1 MKLYVLSGLLV
12 SLFVCSAAF
21 CQEPG
26 LEGDPEYQMEL
37 HRMQLE
43 LREREAEVDFQQEMR
58 ELELEQRRMGLERE
72 ERAREHPDHRV
83 RHDKDNGGAQAL
95 LILCAIVHI
104 LVAIWVYMD
113 IRKRNSGSGI
123 WIVIALL
130 TGLLGAL
137 VYAVVRLGDTRQTQ
151 E

>member
-1 MKLYVLSGLLV
+1 MKLYFLSGLLM
-12 SLFVCSAAF
+12 SLLVCSAAF

-26 LEGDPEYQMEL
+26 LDEDPEYQMEL
-37 HRMQLE
+37 QRMQLE
-43 LREREAEVDFQQEMR
+43 LREREAEAQFHREMR
-58 ELELEQRRMGLERE
+58 DLELEQRRRHLERE
-72 ERAREHPDHRV
+72 ERWQEHPDRDQ
-83 RHDKDNGGAQAL
+83 DKDGAHLL

-104 LVAIWVYMD
+104 LVAIWVYSD

>member
-1 MKLYVLSGLLV
+1 MKLHVLSGLLM

-26 LEGDPEYQMEL
+26 PEGDPEYQMEL
-37 HRMQLE
+37 ARMQLE
-43 LREREAEVDFQQEMR
+43 LRERETEVEFQREMQ
-58 ELELEQRRMGLERE
+58 ELELEQRRVHLERE
-72 ERAREHPDHRV
+72 RGAKEHPGHGD
-83 RHDKDNGGAQAL
+83 DKGGAHLL

-104 LVAIWVYMD
+104 LVAVWVYTD
-113 IRKRNSGSGI
+113 IRKRNSGSGV

-130 TGLLGAL
+130 AGLLGVL